1 MPSDVQP
8 FSFWRQ
14 WLILRRRLRLIV
26 FATFVCGL
34 AAAVFS
40 LLQPKIFEATT
51 HLLVSES
58 KLADLSSRNATYVY
72 YDLLRSYETFI
83 NNDYLI
89 QKTLEHFQ
97 LQKPPYELTP
107 DGFKRRRILRVEL
120 AKNTRLLEVSVEF
133 PEPKLAADIAN
144 YFASNAV
151 AFNEEMNARDAQ
163 RTRESLKQQLDQAL
177 EAMERS
183 RQTLLEFSKTS
194 GLEELRESVWSL
206 LEEKSQAESQLAQL
220 NTDLSRV
227 SARRQGLGEELQR
240 QAPRIELKR
249 SLAENPILK
258 ESLSAG
264 SPEKSAPPATTLVK
278 EESVNPVYQQ
288 VQSLLVETD
297 VELLG
302 LGAARQAVEKAAEA
316 RKQRLAV
323 LLREKALK
331 ESTLDRLTQDYQLA
345 SDSYESLSKQYQ
357 DAWMNV
363 SARSTDLKVIAP
375 AIVPERP
382 VSPRLPLNVVLA
394 AALGLVL
401 SSLLAL
407 WLHQFELSKAEMPL
421 ELENGGAERINEI
434 KRSAK
439 GRL

>member
-26 FATFVCGL
+26 FGTFACGL
-34 AAAVFS
+34 AACVFS
-40 LLQPKIFEATT
+40 LLQSKIFEATT
-51 HLLVSES
+51 YLLVSES
-58 KLADLSSRNATYVY
+58 KLADLTSRNAAYVY

-89 QKTLEHFQ
+89 QKTVEHFQ
-97 LQKPPYELTP
+97 LQQPPYELTP
-107 DGFKRRRILRVEL
+107 DRFKRRRILQVEL
-120 AKNTRLLEVSVEF
+120 SKNTRLLEVSVEF
-133 PEPKLAADIAN
+133 PEPQLAAGIAN

-151 AFNEEMNARDAQ
+151 AFNEEMNTRDAQ
-163 RTRESLKQQLDQAL
+163 RTREVLKQQLDQAL
-177 EAMERS
+177 QGLEKS
-183 RQTLLEFSKTS
+183 RQMLLEFSKTS
-194 GLEELRESVWSL
+194 GLEELRESVWNL
-206 LEEKSQAESQLAQL
+206 LEEKSQAETQLAQL

-227 SARRQGLGEELQR
+227 SARRRGLGEELQK
-240 QAPRIELKR
+240 QAPKIELKR
-249 SLAENPILK
+249 SVAEDPILK

-264 SPEKSAPPATTLVK
+264 NLEKSAVPPTAFVK

-302 LGAARQAVEKAAEA
+302 LKAAAQTVEKAAEA
-316 RKQRLAV
+316 RRQKLAV

-331 ESTLDRLTQDYQLA
+331 ESTQDRLTQEYKLA
-345 SDSYESLSKQYQ
+345 SDSYETLSKQYQ

-375 AIVPERP
+375 AVVPERP
-382 VSPRLPLNVVLA
+382 VSPRLWLNIVIA
-394 AALGLVL
+394 SALGLVL
-401 SSLLAL
+401 FSLLAL
-407 WLHQFELSKAEMPL
+407 WLHQLEFSKAQMRLDLDSGE
-421 ELENGGAERINEI
+421 ERIKEI
-434 KRSAK
+434 KRSVK
-439 GRL
+439 GLL